1 MNETPAVLLATVF
14 LASCSSSGGVEVERF
29 DAGSEEYRGPQTA
42 AVAPVAD
49 NRSAG
54 TPDGARG
61 HTDMQR
67 SIQRQLDQSGIFAG
81 VVALERPDEGNEAE
95 VIIEPALVGSGSHR
109 GGDVKLRV
117 RVTEKTNRRTVL
129 DRTYGG
135 SGGRAD
141 ALNVAVSELEHDLAE
156 RYGR

>member
-1 MNETPAVLLATVF
+1 
-14 LASCSSSGGVEVERF
+14 
-29 DAGSEEYRGPQTA
+29 
-42 AVAPVAD
+42 
-49 NRSAG
+49 
-54 TPDGARG
+54 
-61 HTDMQR
+61 MQR